1 MTVAQPA
8 LLTQV
13 AQTNRTLTRSTP
25 TNYTLTHTPRSYVN
39 DVDALLAEAVWYIDA
54 HQHTG
59 TDAVVNLGASG
70 AALNAQ
76 SGSTSGADTND
87 PKWLEYVAT
96 NYAYLP
102 GVAGNSL
109 TATAPATTDN
119 YLATRTD
126 NTTAT
131 ASASA
136 GAFTFSTEGSWKS
149 IALRNSSNVV
159 LTTVDLTGITSPTQ
173 TTLTGSGAETWT
185 INRSSSGRKT
195 ALVGGWAGGGSL
207 WLFGTDD
214 YLEVA
219 DHADLDFGASDSF
232 TVLAAYR
239 RIGTLQNFNTIMMKK
254 TTSGDTSAG
263 FEVRANAD
271 AIAYAL
277 VGDGSV
283 LRIASGTAVASG
295 SLVVVAVRQES
306 AQTVIFSNGIAG
318 TPVTTAQSG
327 PYANAR
333 PLRVGVRSDAISY
346 PADMEFFA
354 AAVFRRALTQAETN
368 TLTDYF
374 RGRAA

>member
-1 MTVAQPA
+1 MTAQPA

-13 AQTNRTLTRSTP
+13 AQTNHTLTRSTP
-25 TNYTLTHTPRSYVN
+25 TNYTLTHTPRYYDN
-39 DVDALLAEAVWYIDA
+39 DVAVLLAEAVWYIDA
-54 HQHTG
+54 QQHTG

-87 PKWLEYVAT
+87 PKWLEYVAM

-109 TATAPATTDN
+109 TATAPAGTDN
-119 YLATRTD
+119 YLATKTD

-131 ASASA
+131 ASAA
-136 GAFTFSTEGSWKS
+136 PGAFTFTTEGSWKS

-159 LTTVDLTGITSPTQ
+159 LTTVDLTTVTSPTQ

-185 INRSSSGRKT
+185 INRSTSGRKT

-232 TVLAAYR
+232 TVLAASR
-239 RIGTLQNFNTIMMKK
+239 RWGTPYQALLSKKLTI
-254 TTSGDTSAG
+254 TDASPGYVLYEDSGFAAL
-263 FEVRANAD
+263 R
-271 AIAYAL
+271 YA
-277 VGDGSV
+277 DGSTEGV
-283 LRIASGTAVASG
+283 TFGVRPTG
-295 SLVVVAVRQES
+295 SLCTLTATRTVANDTFILAVDGTNLNAGGS
-306 AQTVIFSNGIAG
+306 QTDPTTGSLATTQKLYVGYGFGG
-318 TPVTTAQSG
+318 TF
-327 PYANAR
+327 
-333 PLRVGVRSDAISY
+333 
-346 PADMEFFA
+346 ADFEFTA
-354 AAVFRRALTQAETN
+354 AAIWRRALTASEIAYISA
-368 TLTDYF
+368 YF
-374 RGRAA
+374 AGRAAA